1 MKNFKIAVIGGGAA
15 GFFSAVN
22 IAEKA
27 KAQGLPVHVSLFE
40 AAPTPLR
47 KVAISGGGRCNV
59 THACFEPSRLVEY
72 YPRGNRELRS
82 LFARFQPKD
91 TITWFKARG
100 LWLKTEAD
108 GRLFPISDSSSDVI
122 AALML
127 SARKGGVHLHSNAR
141 VYSITYTKNEAPS
154 PLPLQEGGD
163 NVTSGGQFEITLA
176 SGDSERFNACILAT
190 GYSPPGWTMAKNLG
204 HTVLPPVPSLFPFT
218 VKAPL
223 LEELQG
229 ISVEKVSGRLLSP
242 TGQKISS
249 VEEGAMLITHTG
261 LSGPLIY
268 RLSARAAREL
278 AEHHYKAELILDL
291 LPELSVEEVHRKLE
305 QCFKEESNL
314 KKVINTRFEP
324 FSHRLWLALCKAAE
338 IDLEQRA
345 DSVPLKNLRR
355 LAEQGIKRL
364 SLPVTGKSPS
374 KEEFVSC
381 GGVSRKEVDFKT
393 MESRKVPNLYFAGE
407 ILDIDGLTGGFNFQ
421 ACWSGGWVVSETVI
435 NKLNI
440 LIIKSKK

>member
-1 MKNFKIAVIGGGAA
+1 M
-15 GFFSAVN
+15 
-22 IAEKA
+22 
-27 KAQGLPVHVSLFE
+27 
-40 AAPTPLR
+40 
-47 KVAISGGGRCNV
+47 
-59 THACFEPSRLVEY
+59 THACYEPSRLVEY

-82 LFARFQPKD
+82 LFAKFQPQD
-91 TITWFKARG
+91 TIAWFKARG

-141 VYSITYTKNEAPS
+141 VQSIEHNSNDEEEYHFTVN
-154 PLPLQEGGD
+154 
-163 NVTSGGQFEITLA
+163 LA
-176 SGDSERFNACILAT
+176 SGETERFNACVLAT

-249 VEEGAMLITHTG
+249 LEEGAMLITHTG

-278 AEHHYKAELILDL
+278 AEHRYKAELILDL
-291 LPELSVEEVHRKLE
+291 LPELSIEEVHRRLE
-305 QCFKEESNL
+305 QCFKEDSNL

-324 FSHRLWLALCKAAE
+324 FSHRLWLALCEAAE

-364 SLPVTGKSPS
+364 SLSVMGKSPS

-393 MESRKVPNLYFAGE
+393 MESKRVPNLYFAGE

-421 ACWSGGWVVSETVI
+421 ACWSGGWVVSEAVI
-435 NKLNI
+435 AKLQQ
-440 LIIKSKK
+440 